1 MACSDNFNAVSLESI
16 LKRIEN
22 LEVVGADALV
32 AESSKAIRLL
42 VEGFEGGRQ
51 ELYRRLNDTFTR
63 LLEARPSSAA
73 LRNFLE
79 YVRLRITPSM
89 EVEELRESVL
99 RSVEEFTRSMAEARE
114 RIGEIGARR
123 IRDDSVLLT
132 HGYSSTV
139 YSILQQVRREGKRVE
154 VYVTEAR
161 PELRGR
167 EMAKAVASL
176 GFETHLIVDAAARV
190 FMGMVDDVL
199 MGAEA
204 VAANGAVLSK
214 VGAATIA
221 LVAREARV
229 RVMVAAGTYKFSPE
243 TLVGKPMEVE
253 EGLHRL
259 VADESL
265 MRVENLHV
273 RCPLYDVIPPRYVD
287 VIITERGVIPP
298 EGVYFLIREVGGRH
312 VGSP

>member
-1 MACSDNFNAVSLESI
+1 MSFEDVVR
-16 LKRIEN
+16 RIEGF
-22 LEVVGADALV
+22 EVVGADALV
-32 AESSKAIRLL
+32 SEASEALRLL
-42 VEGFEGGRQ
+42 VEGFSGGGR
-51 ELYRRLNDTFTR
+51 ELYTRLNDTVGR

-73 LRNFLE
+73 LRNFLK
-79 YVRLRITPSM
+79 YVKLRTAPSM
-89 EVEELRESVL
+89 EVEELRGSVL
-99 RSVEEFTRSMAEARE
+99 RSIEDFTRTMAEARE
-114 RIGEIGARR
+114 RIGEMGARR
-123 IRDDSVLLT
+123 VRDGSVLLT

-139 YSILQQVRREGKRVE
+139 YSILEHVRREGKTVE

-167 EMAKAVASL
+167 EMARAVASL

-190 FMGMVDDVL
+190 FMNDVDDVL

-204 VAANGAVLSK
+204 VAADGAVLSK

-221 LVAREARV
+221 LVAKEART

-243 TLVGKPMEVE
+243 TLVGVPMKVE

-259 VADESL
+259 VAGEEPTG
-265 MRVENLHV
+265 VENLHV

-298 EGVYFLIREVGGRH
+298 EGVYFLIREAGGGH
-312 VGSP
+312 VRPP